1 MKKFIE
7 KLKDLMWDIRYYVY
21 TVPKDYYYKVKWF
34 FSNLKRFWT
43 TLWEYRTWDYAYS
56 FILFADS
63 LEWLAT
69 QIENGLEEERSVKK
83 KVAAIKELASLIRD
97 LIDEND
103 FGLNYDDFRNVEEFN
118 KEYIKKRD
126 ECLNKIHRIIKG
138 QDQCDTLRFENYDE
152 WVEKFDGTGY
162 EGWWE

>member
-21 TVPKDYYYKVKWF
+21 TVPKDHYYRVKWF
-34 FSNLKRFWT
+34 FSNLKRFWV
-43 TLWEYRTWDYAYS
+43 TLWEYRTYDYAYN

-69 QIENGLEEERSVKK
+69 QIENGVEEERSATKK
-83 KVAAIKELASLIRD
+83 AKAIRELVFLLRN
-97 LIDEND
+97 LV
-103 FGLNYDDFRNVEEFN
+103 DDFEINIQDYRNICECNEAYL
-118 KEYIKKRD
+118 EKRN
-126 ECLNKIHRIIKG
+126 ECLNRIHQIIKG
-138 QDQCDTLRFENYDE
+138 QDESNTLRSEDYDD

>member
-7 KLKDLMWDIRYYVY
+7 KLKDLMWDIRYYIY
-21 TVPKDYYYKVKWF
+21 RVPKDYYYKVKWF

-56 FILFADS
+56 FVLFADS

-69 QIENGLEEERSVKK
+69 QIENGPEDERSVKK
-83 KVAAIKELASLIRD
+83 KVTAIRELVSLIRD
-97 LIDEND
+97 LVDEDD
-103 FGLNYDDFRNVEEFN
+103 FGLNYSDFRDVAEFN
-118 KEYIKKRD
+118 KEYIRIKD
-126 ECLNKIHRIIKG
+126 EHLNRIYQILRG
-138 QDQCDTLRFENYDE
+138 QNYELHFEDYDE